1 MKVIVDA
8 MGGDHAPLE
17 IVKGAI
23 DASNEDRKTEILLVG
38 RQSEIEVILAE
49 YPHREKAIHI
59 INTPNV
65 IEFAEHPVKAI
76 RSKPNSSL
84 VIGMKL
90 LKEGKGRT
98 YISAGSSG
106 AMVAAA
112 VLILGKIPNVIRPC
126 LGILIPA
133 LTGPTI
139 ILDVGANAD
148 CTPAFLQ
155 NFAQMGTIYMR
166 RVFGIARPRVA
177 ILSNGE
183 EKTKG
188 NELISHTH
196 NLLEKSTLNFVGNV
210 EGNDLTK
217 GVADIIVTD
226 GFTGNVVL
234 KTIEGVS
241 ETFTEF
247 FRELIMTDHRLKDA
261 IPYFKLAMG
270 AFAKKWD
277 YSEYGGSLLLGV
289 NGNVVIS
296 HGRSNAK
303 AMKNAILFAA
313 KTADLKVVET
323 IKAGYE

>member
-1 MKVIVDA
+1 
-8 MGGDHAPLE
+8 
-17 IVKGAI
+17 
-23 DASNEDRKTEILLVG
+23 
-38 RQSEIEVILAE
+38 
-49 YPHREKAIHI
+49 
-59 INTPNV
+59 
-65 IEFAEHPVKAI
+65 
-76 RSKPNSSL
+76 
-84 VIGMKL
+84 
-90 LKEGKGRT
+90 
-98 YISAGSSG
+98 
-106 AMVAAA
+106 MVAAA
-112 VLILGKIPNVIRPC
+112 VLTLGKIPNGIRPC

-155 NFAQMGTIYMR
+155 NFAQMGTVYMR
-166 RVFGIARPRVA
+166 RVFGIVKPRVA

-188 NELISHTH
+188 NELINETH
-196 NLLEKSTLNFVGNV
+196 RLLDKSPLNFIGNL

-217 GVADIIVTD
+217 GAADVIVTD
-226 GFTGNVVL
+226 GFTGNIVL
-234 KTIEGVS
+234 KTIEGVG

-247 FRELIMTDHRLKDA
+247 FRELIITDNRLKDA
-261 IPYFKLAMG
+261 IPYFRLALG

-303 AMKNAILFAA
+303 AIKNALLFAG
-313 KTADLKVVET
+313 KTSDLKVVET
-323 IKAGYE
+323 IKAGYEV

>member
-1 MKVIVDA
+1 MKVIIDA
-8 MGGDHAPLE
+8 MGGDYAPLE
-17 IVKGAI
+17 IVKGVI
-23 DASNEDRKTEILLVG
+23 DATNEDRKTEILLVG
-38 RQSEIEVILAE
+38 RQAEIESILNE
-49 YPHREKAIHI
+49 YPHRDKAIRI
-59 INTPNV
+59 VNTPDV
-65 IEFAEHPVKAI
+65 IEFAEHPVKAV
-76 RSKPNSSL
+76 RSKPNSSI
-84 VIGMKL
+84 VVGMKL
-90 LKEGKGRT
+90 IREGEGRT
-98 YISAGSSG
+98 FISAGSSG

-112 VLILGKIPNVIRPC
+112 VLVLGKIPNVIRPC

-155 NFAQMGTIYMR
+155 NFAQMGTVYMR

-177 ILSNGE
+177 VLSNGE

-188 NELISHTH
+188 NELIAQTH
-196 NLLEKSTLNFVGNV
+196 NLMEKSTLNFVGNL

-217 GVADIIVTD
+217 GAADVIVTD
-226 GFTGNVVL
+226 GFTGNIVL

-247 FRELIMTDHRLKDA
+247 FRELIITDHRLKDA

-289 NGNVVIS
+289 DGNVVIS

-303 AMKNAILFAA
+303 AIKNAILFAS

-323 IKAGYE
+323 IKSGYE